1 MKMEN
6 KRDYTKDN
14 ERQKEINKRYVVKVP
29 LYMAK
34 ALDEK
39 LKKDNKKYSDFARE
53 AIEKYIKK

>member
-1 MKMEN
+1 MEN

>member
-1 MKMEN
+1 MEKEI
-6 KRDYTKDN
+6 KRDYQEEYKISKTK
-14 ERQKEINKRYVVKVP
+14 NKTYIVKVP

-53 AIEKYIKK
+53 TIEKYLKK